1 MLARSRFLVLLAL
14 AAIALSPAAADAA
27 KRKPK
32 PTCYPKKARTVKVN
46 EVARIYRRRET
57 ISGTGGLTGNVLY
70 GCDLKTKRKIR
81 LATTDLYAPDAVT
94 VVLLGRYVAAN
105 YTSSDPA
112 GVASG
117 YLRVWD
123 LRAHKRLHSVADV
136 DAGEMA
142 IGSRGSLAWIGA
154 ALANEGE
161 TAPPP
166 SVHLVDAK
174 GDRTVATGG
183 VVRGSLA
190 VAGRTVYWTQSGAP
204 FSATLSP

>member
-1 MLARSRFLVLLAL
+1 MLTRSRSLVLLTL

-32 PTCYPKKARTVKVN
+32 PTCYPKKAKTVKVN
-46 EVARIYRRRET
+46 EVARVYRRRET
-57 ISGTGGLTGNVLY
+57 ISGTGGLTGSVLY

-81 LATTDLYAPDAVT
+81 LATSDYYAPDAVS

-123 LRAHKRLHSVADV
+123 LRARKRLHSVTDVGAD
-136 DAGEMA
+136 DMA
-142 IGSRGSLAWIGA
+142 IGSKGTLAWIGA
-154 ALANEGE
+154 ALVDEGE

-190 VAGRTVYWTQSGAP
+190 VAGRTAYWTQSGAP

>member
-1 MLARSRFLVLLAL
+1 MLARSRSLVLLAL
-14 AAIALSPAAADAA
+14 AAMALSPAAADAA

-32 PTCYPKKARTVKVN
+32 PTCYPKKAKTVKVN
-46 EVARIYRRRET
+46 EVARVYRRRET
-57 ISGTGGLTGNVLY
+57 ISGTGGLTGSVLY

-81 LATTDLYAPDAVT
+81 LATSDYYAPDAVS

-112 GVASG
+112 GVSSG

-123 LRAHKRLHSVADV
+123 LRSRKRLHSVADV
-136 DAGEMA
+136 GADEMA
-142 IGSRGSLAWIGA
+142 IGSKGTLAWIGGKLVDSGDPEPA
-154 ALANEGE
+154 
-161 TAPPP
+161 P
-166 SVHLVDAK
+166 SVHLLDAK
-174 GDRTVATGG
+174 GDRAVATGG

-190 VAGRTVYWTQSGAP
+190 VAGTTVYWTQNRAP